1 MVSAANSLGASGD
14 SNEAS
19 ATPHAPADLMI
30 TSVQAPPPAGAGVSF
45 TLTVTTRN
53 QGTGA
58 SGTTTTAL
66 YLSANGIVE
75 PGDPS
80 LTELAIGPL
89 APGASVTSTATIT
102 IPQNT
107 TGGTYYLFAVAD
119 ANDTELESA
128 ETNNLFVRTL
138 KVGPDLEVTALG
150 VPLTGAP
157 GGVLNISSTIANTG
171 GGNAGAFA
179 VTFYL
184 SSNYILDASD
194 ILLSGTRTFTSLAAG
209 TSSAGTTDVT
219 IPAGTAVGT
228 YVLIAKAD
236 GNDQIVEA
244 LESNNTSPR
253 TIQIGGDLVVSALTA
268 PDERVDRQVEGRA
281 RAAVSAPPR
290 VGISAPPWC

>member
-1 MVSAANSLGASGD
+1 M
-14 SNEAS
+14 
-19 ATPHAPADLMI
+19 
-30 TSVQAPPPAGAGVSF
+30 
-45 TLTVTTRN
+45 
-53 QGTGA
+53 
-58 SGTTTTAL
+58 

-128 ETNNLFVRTL
+128 ETNNLLVRDPESRARS
-138 KVGPDLEVTALG
+138 GGHRARRPAHRR
-150 VPLTGAP
+150 TGRR
-157 GGVLNISSTIANTG
+157 TQHQFDDRQTG
-171 GGNAGAFA
+171 GGDAGAFA

-228 YVLIAKAD
+228 YLLIAKAD

-268 PDERVDRQVEGRA
+268 PAMAGAGTVIVVTETTTNQGTATV
-281 RAAVSAPPR
+281 AASTTRFYLSTNWQWDAGDTELNGSHVVPQLGASGTSTATTSLTIPAGTVSGA
-290 VGISAPPWC
+290 